1 MTSGRQCSDQ
11 CGVRLL
17 GVWCISHVWCTIVH
31 IEYRLYGVWCTIV
44 HIEYRLYGVYQAGAA
59 LMLIKQGQKCLFRG
73 IFATSLAIVQRA
85 VKWECDQCG
94 HKLSADINLNN
105 HETKRESIH
114 VSKGLV
120 SEILFDAGTL
130 EHHWSGL
137 APCEIFLPLW
147 KFSVKMHQKLY
158 CTRELFYVENI
169 CGLLRWMPVCVSQH
183 WGGGQAEESLY

>member
-11 CGVRLL
+11 RGVHLL
-17 GVWCISHVWCTIVH
+17 GVWCISH
-31 IEYRLYGVWCTIV
+31 VWCTIV

-73 IFATSLAIVQRA
+73 IFATSPAIVQRA

-105 HETKRESIH
+105 HEANVQRRESIH

-130 EHHWSGL
+130 EHH
-137 APCEIFLPLW
+137 
-147 KFSVKMHQKLY
+147 
-158 CTRELFYVENI
+158 
-169 CGLLRWMPVCVSQH
+169 
-183 WGGGQAEESLY
+183 

>member
-11 CGVRLL
+11 RGVHLL

-31 IEYRLYGVWCTIV
+31 IEYRLYGVWCISSRRG
-44 HIEYRLYGVYQAGAA
+44 IDADQAGTEVSIHGD
-59 LMLIKQGQKCLFRG
+59 LCNLTR
-73 IFATSLAIVQRA
+73 SVLAIVQRA

-105 HETKRESIH
+105 HEANVQRRESNH

-130 EHHWSGL
+130 EHHWSSL

>member
-11 CGVRLL
+11 RGVHLL
-17 GVWCISHVWCTIVH
+17 GVWCISHVIHTMVYNCAYWISLIWCMVYICAYW
-31 IEYRLYGVWCTIV
+31 ISLVWCISSRRG
-44 HIEYRLYGVYQAGAA
+44 IDADQAGTEVSIHGD
-59 LMLIKQGQKCLFRG
+59 LCNLTQSF
-73 IFATSLAIVQRA
+73 LAI

-105 HETKRESIH
+105 HETNVQRRELIH

-137 APCEIFLPLW
+137 APCENFLPLW

-158 CTRELFYVENI
+158 CTKELLYVENI
-169 CGLLRWMPVCVSQH
+169 CGLLRWRWSNCQFV
-183 WGGGQAEESLY
+183 